1 MSMSLEFD
9 YAISAIFTNFINSF
23 IDDTDSLINI
33 SNSIGTFTNTY
44 S

>member
-1 MSMSLEFD
+1 MSLEFD

-23 IDDTDSLINI
+23 IIITDSFIYI
-33 SNSIGTFTNTY
+33 SNSISSFTNTN